1 MDKKTQKLERF
12 KDRKLRQK
20 RVDKLAEDLV
30 SKNDNELFESARDLL
45 FKLNKRNATEINF
58 NMEKYEAILKEIDR
72 RELYEHTSNLVD
84 NNKFKYYPDYGNKE
98 FNQEIFGKKE
108 FYIHKSKKLGV
119 PSEKDRELL
128 SKKMCDPLFDS
139 VTGERV
145 SDKSKIMF
153 NLTNSQKFLKTF
165 MSPHTPYKS
174 LLIYHGTGVGKT
186 CTSISIAE
194 QYSEEL
200 KRQGK
205 KIIILLNQSIKE
217 NLKNMHIQ
225 KLKAGMPTISVPA
238 KII

>member
-128 SKKMCDPLFDS
+128 SKKCVTHFLIPLQENVFP
-139 VTGERV
+139 
-145 SDKSKIMF
+145 I
-153 NLTNSQKFLKTF
+153 NQK
-165 MSPHTPYKS
+165 
-174 LLIYHGTGVGKT
+174 
-186 CTSISIAE
+186 
-194 QYSEEL
+194 
-200 KRQGK
+200 
-205 KIIILLNQSIKE
+205 
-217 NLKNMHIQ
+217 
-225 KLKAGMPTISVPA
+225 
-238 KII
+238 